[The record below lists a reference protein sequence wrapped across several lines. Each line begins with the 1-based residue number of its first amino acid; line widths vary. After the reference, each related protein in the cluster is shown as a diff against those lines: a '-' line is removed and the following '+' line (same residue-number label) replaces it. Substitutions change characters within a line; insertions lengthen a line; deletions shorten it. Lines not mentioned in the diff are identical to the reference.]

1 MHDLRNGNSF
11 NFNFFKRL
19 KWVHL
24 LYLLIG
30 IILIFPE
37 ESGIIIG
44 TWITDFFTTIINI
57 IKNG

>member
-1 MHDLRNGNSF
+1 MHDLRNKKTF
-11 NFNFFKRL
+11 NFNFFKKL
-19 KWVHL
+19 KWIHL

-37 ESGIIIG
+37 ESGNIIG
-44 TWITDFFTTIINI
+44 TWILDFFVTIINI